1 LKTIENIRSTSIFP
15 VLNENIFFCLV
26 SFTGSQLMQT
36 HLDLTYSKQSSMNGK
51 EINAYTRLLLDVLR
65 GDQSTFVRS
74 DELNEAWR
82 IFTPILH
89 QIEKDQIIPT
99 FYSAGSRGPPKAD
112 EVMSKI
118 RERCDNYTWKTTAE

>member
-1 LKTIENIRSTSIFP
+1 
-15 VLNENIFFCLV
+15 
-26 SFTGSQLMQT
+26 MQT

-89 QIEKDQIIPT
+89 QIIE
-99 FYSAGSRGPPKAD
+99 
-112 EVMSKI
+112 EV
-118 RERCDNYTWKTTAE
+118 